1 MDTTVAVDF
10 GHESA
15 FLDAVNADIP
25 KAAGLG
31 RRRMLALVA
40 LSAFSAVGFVYA
52 LIKTLAES
60 KAGWAAEATE
70 KLVRRREELS
80 SFGVAITVA
89 FIAVVAIGA
98 AVVALRRTTE
108 E

>member
-31 RRRMLALVA
+31 RRRTLALIA
-40 LSAFSAVGFVYA
+40 LSALSAVGFIYA
-52 LIKTLAES
+52 LMKTLAGS
-60 KAGWAAEATE
+60 KAGSAAEATE
-70 KLVRRREELS
+70 ELLRRSEELS

-98 AVVALRRTTE
+98 TVMALRRTTE